1 MEHNINQANAG
12 EIIIYQ
18 TPDGKASVNVKLQN
32 ETLWLTQDQIGALFK
47 KDKSDISRHINNI
60 FEEGELDRETT
71 VAKIATV
78 VQRGFRGP
86 IEDYITYY
94 NLDVIISV
102 GYRVKSKD
110 ATAFRIWATSVLKE
124 YLIKGYA
131 INPRFEQLERRVTK
145 TEEKIDFFV
154 KTSLPPVE
162 GVLFDGQIYD
172 AYKFICDLIKS
183 AKARIILI
191 DNYVDETVLTMLDKR
206 EAGVSATIYTSQ
218 MSPQLQLDLT
228 KHNAQYPPIEIK
240 PFNKAHDRFLIIDD
254 KVYHIGASLK
264 DLGKKWF
271 AFSLMNDLTPEGLIS
286 RL

>member
-1 MEHNINQANAG
+1 MEHNINQANTG
-12 EIIIYQ
+12 DIIIYQ

-131 INPRFEQLERRVTK
+131 INPRFEQLERRVAK

-162 GVLFDGQIYD
+162 GVFFDGQIYD
-172 AYKFICDLIKS
+172 AYEFVCGLIKS
-183 AKARIILI
+183 AKVSIVLI
-191 DNYVDETVLTMLDKR
+191 DNYVDDTVLTMLDKR
-206 EAGVSATIYTSQ
+206 EDGVLGSIYTSQ
-218 MSPQLQLDLT
+218 ISPQFQLDLT
-228 KHNAQYPPIEIK
+228 KHNAQYSPIEIK

-271 AFSLMNDLTPEGLIS
+271 AFSLMNDLTPDELIS